1 MPIVTVKITGR
12 QQLLAAIQEANKQLE
27 AATESVLDGTAGNVE
42 ADAKDNSPVRTG
54 RLRNSIAI
62 KKSKLRREIG
72 TDVPYSGFVELG
84 TYKQKAQP
92 YLFPA
97 SEKNRP
103 GFIRDIK
110 AIKV

>member
-1 MPIVTVKITGR
+1 MPIITVKITGR
-12 QQLLAAIQEANKQLE
+12 QQLVAAIQEANKQLE
-27 AATESVLDGTAGNVE
+27 AATETVLDGTANNVQG
-42 ADAKDNSPVRTG
+42 DAKAICPVDTG
-54 RLRNSIAI
+54 RLRSSIAI

-72 TDVPYSGFVELG
+72 TDVPYALPVEMG

-97 SEKNRP
+97 SEKNRQ
-103 GFIRDIK
+103 GFIRNIQ

>member
-1 MPIVTVKITGR
+1 MVTVKITGR
-12 QQLLAAIQEANKQLE
+12 QQLLAAIQDANRRLE
-27 AATESVLDGTAGNVE
+27 TATETVLDGTANNVQG
-42 ADAKDNSPVRTG
+42 DAKAICPVLTG

-72 TDVPYSGFVELG
+72 TDVPYGPAVEMG
-84 TYKQKAQP
+84 TYKQRAQP

-97 SEKNRP
+97 SEKNRQ
-103 GFIRDIK
+103 GFIRNIQ